1 MFLHALEEGPASR
14 SYGLQVAQLA
24 GVPGSVIRAARR
36 KLGDLESAAT
46 PQGDLFSASSSAAP
60 AMAPTVENHPVVEVL
75 HATDPDAL
83 SPREA
88 QALIYRLKDMLAPPD
103 H

>member
-1 MFLHALEEGPASR
+1 
-14 SYGLQVAQLA
+14 
-24 GVPGSVIRAARR
+24 
-36 KLGDLESAAT
+36 
-46 PQGDLFSASSSAAP
+46 
-60 AMAPTVENHPVVEVL
+60 VL
-75 HATDPDAL
+75 HATDADAL